1 MSIFLISAVLNIT
14 LSAGIIYDNLNYSGS
29 KLTEADI
36 PLAEKMDVTNFI
48 AEDMNVKKI
57 NSATISYDLGGGIWD
72 WIPEHSETFSEWYPK
87 YPYTIGRAYDYI
99 LLNQHSKKNIY
110 EGLNDRNFQDSQYI
124 VSYIFNTE
132 KLYQEAD

>member
-1 MSIFLISAVLNIT
+1 
-14 LSAGIIYDNLNYSGS
+14 
-29 KLTEADI
+29 
-36 PLAEKMDVTNFI
+36 
-48 AEDMNVKKI
+48 
-57 NSATISYDLGGGIWD
+57 LGGGIWD

-132 KLYQEAD
+132 KLDNKDNYKEVRFKRLILFIKK